1 MTHMNLKKDRTPP
14 LWAVLGAPLV
24 GVPLMIGLLALAAPR
39 AEELPAEPILV
50 PVPVLVTEPVDT
62 DYVEPASNDSAAQV
76 ERESQV
82 G

>member
-1 MTHMNLKKDRTPP
+1 MTHMNLRKDGTPP

-24 GVPLMIGLLALAAPR
+24 GVPLMVGLLALAAPR
-39 AEELPAEPILV
+39 VEEPTAESI
-50 PVPVLVTEPVDT
+50 PVLVTEPVDT
-62 DYVEPASNDSAAQV
+62 DYVEPASNDGAAQA